1 MSLMGHRKFEHS
13 GCFLLEYFHV
23 IDGRLRRKPS
33 ATHVPL
39 TPNTCPIPQSH
50 PTVQLSEKGKT
61 SPEKKSCFMRWKGRV
76 AGDII
81 ENFARNENGVRSTST
96 SKTNQI

>member
-1 MSLMGHRKFEHS
+1 M
-13 GCFLLEYFHV
+13 
-23 IDGRLRRKPS
+23 IDGRLKRKPS

>member
-1 MSLMGHRKFEHS
+1 M
-13 GCFLLEYFHV
+13 

-50 PTVQLSEKGKT
+50 ATLQLSEKGKT
-61 SPEKKSCFMRWKGRV
+61 SPEKKKSRFMRWKERV
-76 AGDII
+76 EGDVI
-81 ENFARNENGVRSTST
+81 ENFARNETGVRSTST

>member
-1 MSLMGHRKFEHS
+1 M
-13 GCFLLEYFHV
+13 

-50 PTVQLSEKGKT
+50 ATLQLSEGKNK
-61 SPEKKSCFMRWKGRV
+61 SEKKSRFMRWKGRV
-76 AGDII
+76 AGDIM
-81 ENFARNENGVRSTST
+81 ENFARNETVVRSTST